1 MALKAQQP
9 QHSTY
14 EKSDLDPMR
23 RSTQD
28 QTSTHQI
35 YGTLT
40 CAEVKVKVS
49 NVMFSANLMEKL
61 LERQKVPK
69 Q

>member
-14 EKSDLDPMR
+14 EKSDLDPVR
-23 RSTQD
+23 RSTQEKP
-28 QTSTHQI
+28 STHQI

-40 CAEVKVKVS
+40 GAEVKVKVS